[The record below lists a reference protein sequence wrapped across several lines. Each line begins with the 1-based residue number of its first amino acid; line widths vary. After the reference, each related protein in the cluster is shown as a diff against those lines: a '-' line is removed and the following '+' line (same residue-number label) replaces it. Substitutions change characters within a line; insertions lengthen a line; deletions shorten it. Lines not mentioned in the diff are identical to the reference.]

1 VARELAGG
9 LGLRV
14 EEEKV
19 VGAGAISVDALIQA
33 PEGSGLAPVAVE
45 ADGPHHFFS
54 NDKQVPTGTTAL
66 KRRLLDLAVQRGELS
81 GWVSVPYWAWH
92 ARRTEPLQKQLL
104 LRELL
109 QGKGVDVEMY
119 SKATQ

>member
-1 VARELAGG
+1 
-9 LGLRV
+9 V

-19 VGAGAISVDALIQA
+19 VGGGAISVDALILP

-45 ADGPHHFFS
+45 ADGPRHFFS

-66 KRRLLDLAVQRGELS
+66 KRRLLDLAVQRGELG

-92 ARRTEPLQKQLL
+92 AQRAKPKRQQL

-109 QGKGVDVEMY
+109 EEKGIEAELY
-119 SKATQ
+119 RKATQ

>member
-1 VARELAGG
+1 
-9 LGLRV
+9 V

-19 VGAGAISVDALIQA
+19 VGAGAISVDALILP

-81 GWVSVPYWAWH
+81 GWMSVPYWTWH
-92 ARRTEPLQKQLL
+92 ARRAKPKRQELL

-109 QGKGVDVEMY
+109 EEKGVDVEIFR
-119 SKATQ
+119 KATQ